1 MRGRCGDDRV
11 VVDLGTFGEGPA
23 EVGAAWSDRDAFRD
37 DEPDP
42 EALARASARR
52 ARRAVVVGLV
62 VFLVLSAWG
71 ATTEVDGRHR
81 AERLLTAP
89 GGVLSLATAPSV
101 AWSTATESAD
111 GTAFMP
117 GLVVV
122 RRGTVLHGL
131 DAGTGAERWQV
142 EVGGDPR
149 CGAYGEVIDPLVCW
163 SGPNAAP
170 QVTVVR
176 RDGSFTT
183 RALDAGVTWA
193 AGTAGGGLATLRPI
207 GPEPPADQVSV
218 ADDGYTLRGSL
229 GVGQDVEVTLVDAAT
244 GAVRWQKTIPFHVV
258 DDPWSCGTITPSPS
272 GTQPSYTFTV
282 PPPTLQVV
290 RGLIE
295 VDGCGVRAVF
305 TPDGAPTAGGGKSAW
320 WIAEPYVDG
329 GVLEQVGGYQ
339 GAAAVAS
346 VLHRADGSV
355 AALYPTQV
363 LNPWAT
369 DGTTTDLVLT
379 GSAGVP
385 LTALGPPGTV
395 HWRSTHSYGALLVR
409 TARVAVLTR
418 SGGGIAA
425 VDLRTGRELWAHLDL
440 PAPDSTLPPL
450 GAFTD
455 GRFAALAVGGNQKTK
470 GGASTTDLVT
480 LDLATGDIRWRTTL
494 PDGGSSLVAAE
505 GPLIDTAQQAFAS
518 FADSRPGGGVVNHSP
533 GTVSALG

>member
-1 MRGRCGDDRV
+1 MMRRRRRGDRV
-11 VVDLGTFGEGPA
+11 VVDLGTFGEGPD
-23 EVGAAWSDRDAFRD
+23 EVGVAWPDEAAFAD

-42 EALARASARR
+42 AAVARR
-52 ARRAVVVGLV
+52 ARRAGVVGLV

-71 ATTEVDGRHR
+71 ATTEIDGRQR
-81 AERLLTAP
+81 TERLLTAP
-89 GGVLSLATAPSV
+89 GGVLSLASAPSV
-101 AWSTATESAD
+101 AWSTGTESAD
-111 GTAFMP
+111 ATAFMP

-122 RRGTVLHGL
+122 RHGTVLHGL

-142 EVGGDPR
+142 GVGGDPR
-149 CGAYGEVIDPLVCW
+149 CGAPGEVVDPLVCW

-170 QVTVVR
+170 RVTVVHT
-176 RDGSFTT
+176 DGSFTT

-193 AGTAGGGLATLRPI
+193 AAAPGGGLATLRPM
-207 GPEPPADQVSV
+207 GPKPPDDQVSV
-218 ADDGYTLRGSL
+218 AQDGITLRGSL
-229 GVGQDVEVTLVDAAT
+229 AVGQDVEVRLEDAGT
-244 GAVRWQKTIPFHVV
+244 GAVRWQRTIPFQAVN
-258 DDPWSCGTITPSPS
+258 DPWTCGTITPSPS
-272 GTQPSYTFTV
+272 GTQPSYTFTES
-282 PPPTLQVV
+282 PPSLSVM

-305 TPDGAPTAGGGKSAW
+305 TPDGAPTAGGGNSAW

-339 GAAAVAS
+339 GAAAAAS
-346 VLHRADGSV
+346 VLHSPDGAV

-395 HWRSTHSYGALLVR
+395 RWRSTHTYSALLVR
-409 TARVAVLTR
+409 TAGVAVLTR

-450 GAFTD
+450 AAFTD
-455 GRFAALAVGGNQKTK
+455 GRFVALAMPGTPKTL
-470 GGASTTDLVT
+470 GESTASATDLVT
-480 LDLATGDIRWRTTL
+480 LDLATGDIRWRITL
-494 PDGGSSLVAAE
+494 PDVGSSLVAAE
-505 GPLIDTAQQAFAS
+505 GHLVDTTQRDFTSID
-518 FADSRPGGGVVNHSP
+518 DNGPGGAFVNHSP
-533 GTVSALG
+533 GTVTALG